1 MAEGDRILSQQEV
14 DALLSAIDSGEVEV
28 TPETAEPAPG
38 AVPYDFKR
46 PERVPRE
53 QLRALET
60 LHELYARGL
69 QSALAGM
76 LRAGVEVRVAG
87 VDQLTYLEFVGSLPN
102 PTAFT
107 VLSAEP
113 LGGSFILEINPS
125 VAFPIVERL
134 LGSGQLGRSQ
144 PERPLTRIEWNLI
157 DTVVARALDLMKELW
172 APIAPVTF
180 RVTARE
186 ANPRLMQVL
195 SPNESVVSVAFEV
208 AIGGQK
214 GAVNLCI
221 PVVAIEG
228 HLEGISSHV
237 WLSSRKESSAPGQE
251 TAITRQLAP
260 AGVRVTAHLP
270 VEEME
275 LRALESLGPGD
286 VLVTGHPAA
295 APLLVSLEGRPK
307 FRGTVG
313 RWKDRVAVRIEGR
326 ADEAGGSPRPRASL
340 RRAPVPPGGGEG
352 KGGAI
357 REALLRIPLVMSAVL
372 AEKPARVRDVL
383 ALRPGQVLEFSRRAD
398 EPLSLVAG
406 GRLLAEGTAVKIGE
420 RFGLQLEALHG
431 PRPASPPGA

>member
-28 TPETAEPAPG
+28 KLEAAEAAPG

-60 LHELYARGL
+60 LHEFYARGL

-76 LRAGVEVRVAG
+76 LRAGVEVRVAA

-107 VLSAEP
+107 VLSADP

-144 PERPLTRIEWNLI
+144 PERSLTRIEWNLI
-157 DTVVARALDLMKELW
+157 DTVIARALDLMKELW

-195 SPNESVVSVAFEV
+195 SPNESVVSVTLDV
-208 AIGGQK
+208 AIGEQK
-214 GAVNLCI
+214 GSMNLCI

-228 HLEGISSHV
+228 HLEEISSHV
-237 WLSSRKESSAPGQE
+237 WLSSRKEMSAPGQE

-260 AGVRVTAHLP
+260 ADVRISAHLP

-275 LRALESLGPGD
+275 LKVLESLRPGD
-286 VLVTGHPAA
+286 LLVTGHPST
-295 APLLVSLEGRPK
+295 APVLVSLEGRPK
-307 FRGTVG
+307 FRAAVG
-313 RWKDRVAVRIEGR
+313 RWKDRLAFKVVGR
-326 ADEAGGSPRPRASL
+326 ADEHAGSPRERAAL
-340 RRAPVPPGGGEG
+340 RRAEDPSGGGAG
-352 KGGAI
+352 KGPSM
-357 REALLRIPLVMSAVL
+357 REALQRVPLTASAVL
-372 AEKPARVRDVL
+372 AEKSARVRDVL
-383 ALRPGQVLEFSRRAD
+383 ALRPGQVLEFSKRAD
-398 EPLSLVAG
+398 EPLALVVG
-406 GRLLAEGTAVKIGE
+406 GRLLAEGAAVKIGD
-420 RFGLQLEALHG
+420 RFGLQIESLRG
-431 PRPASPPGA
+431 SRPEP

>member
-38 AVPYDFKR
+38 ALPYDFKR

-76 LRAGVEVRVAG
+76 LRAGVEVRVAA

-144 PERPLTRIEWNLI
+144 PERPLTRIEWNLV

-195 SPNESVVSVAFEV
+195 SPNESVVSVTFEV
-208 AIGGQK
+208 AIGEQK
-214 GAVNLCI
+214 GSMNLCI

-237 WLSSRKESSAPGQE
+237 WLSSRKEASAPGQE
-251 TAITRQLAP
+251 TAITRQLSP

-270 VEEME
+270 VEEVE
-275 LRALESLGPGD
+275 LKGLESLRPGD
-286 VLVTGHPAA
+286 LLVTGHPAA

-307 FRGTVG
+307 FQASVG
-313 RWKDRVAVRIEGR
+313 RWKDRVALRILGR
-326 ADEAGGSPRPRASL
+326 ADEAGAGPRPRAAL
-340 RRAPVPPGGGEG
+340 RRAADPGAG
-352 KGGAI
+352 KGATMLD
-357 REALLRIPLVMSAVL
+357 ALLQVPLVASAVL
-372 AEKPARVRDVL
+372 AEKTARVRDVL

-398 EPLSLVAG
+398 EPLTLVVG
-406 GRLLAEGTAVKIGE
+406 GRLVAEGTAVKIGE
-420 RFGLQLEALHG
+420 RFGLQLEALQA
-431 PRPASPPGA
+431 PRPGP